1 MTAPRLSVIVLNYNG
16 GDFLDACLD
25 SLAAQSYR
33 DFQLIVVDNAST
45 DGSYERIEARR
56 NELGYLSIRNA
67 ANLGYSEGN
76 NVGIRAATG
85 AYVLVLNNDTVAEP
99 DWLEVLMRE
108 AEARPEFDMFAC
120 QIRSFAHRDTLDT
133 IGIIVY
139 RDGMSRGLG
148 RLEPAAAYAEA
159 REVFAPSG
167 CAGLYRRSALERV
180 GAFPAEFFAYCEDMD
195 LGMRI
200 RLAGGRCWYVPKA
213 VVYHHYSATAGKY
226 SPLKAYLVERN
237 HLWVRLRLFP
247 LGMLLASPFYTLWRY
262 LLQAY
267 GVLARKGASGQ
278 FASQAPASGLVLI
291 LLKAYLHTL
300 LALPRLIAE
309 RRRIRRL
316 RAVSAR
322 EVSAWFDRFGISAQ
336 ELALKD

>member
-1 MTAPRLSVIVLNYNG
+1 MTVPKVSLIVLNYNG
-16 GDFLDACLD
+16 GDYLEACLD
-25 SLAAQSYR
+25 SLRAQTYR
-33 DFQLIVVDNAST
+33 DFELIVVDNASV
-45 DGSYERIEARR
+45 DGSWELIEAQRDALGFHAIR
-56 NELGYLSIRNA
+56 NEQ
-67 ANLGYSEGN
+67 NLGYSEGN
-76 NVGIRAATG
+76 NVGIRAARG
-85 AYVLVLNNDTVAEP
+85 EYVLVLNNDTVCEP
-99 DWLEVLMRE
+99 AWLETLMRE
-108 AEARPEFDMFAC
+108 AEARPDWDMFAC
-120 QIRSFAHRDTLDT
+120 QIRSFDRRDTLDT

-167 CAGLYRRSALERV
+167 CAGLYRRGALERV
-180 GAFPAEFFAYCEDMD
+180 GAFPSEFFAYCEDMD

-200 RLAGGRCWYVPKA
+200 RLSGGRCWYVPDA

-237 HLWVRLRLFP
+237 HLWVRLRTFP
-247 LGMLLASPFYTLWRY
+247 LGMLLLSPCYTFWRY

-267 GVLARKGASGQ
+267 GVLAKKGASGQ
-278 FASQAPASGLVLI
+278 FASQAPAGGLVLI
-291 LLKAYLHTL
+291 LLRAYFHTL

-316 RAVSAR
+316 RAVSSR
-322 EVSAWFDRFGISAQ
+322 EVSSWFDRFGISAR
-336 ELALKD
+336 ELALKE